1 MKRSTFK
8 FLCFEI
14 HISLSYLGAL
24 LVGIQKKKRRT
35 VRNEAKIEEKKNT
48 SLVYGSSSLKKP

>member
-14 HISLSYLGAL
+14 HTSLSYLRVL
-24 LVGIQKKKRRT
+24 LVGIQKKKNGKNQTQIRG
-35 VRNEAKIEEKKNT
+35 KKKT
-48 SLVYGSSSLKKP
+48 SLVYGSSSLKES